1 MKLEIIKTADGSHT
15 LYVPE
20 LNEHYHSI
28 HGAIQES
35 KHIFIQEGF
44 YQNNKNSLN
53 ILEVGY
59 GTGLNALLTWI
70 EAKKS
75 GKKIRYLTIESFPLN
90 PSIIKN
96 LNYPEKL
103 GYSSGRIFR
112 LLHEAPWEEEFKI
125 SRFFTLLKIRADIKN
140 HDLPG
145 AFDLVY
151 YDAFGPDKQPEMWTP
166 EIFKKIYKTMNTNAV
181 FVTYTAKGKVRRTL
195 QETGLDV
202 SLIPGPLGK
211 RHMIRGRKNKRH
223 RA

>member
-1 MKLEIIKTADGSHT
+1 MKLKIIKTADGSHT

-20 LNEHYHSI
+20 LSEYYHSI

-35 KHIFIQEGF
+35 RHVFIREGF
-44 YQNNKNSLN
+44 HQCKIDHINL
-53 ILEVGY
+53 LEIGY

-75 GKKIRYLTIESFPLN
+75 GKKIRYLTIEPFPLN

-112 LLHEAPWEEEFKI
+112 LLHEAPWEEEFEI
-125 SRFFTLLKIRADIKN
+125 SRSFTLLKIRADIKN

-151 YDAFGPDKQPEMWTP
+151 YDAFGPDKQPEMWTD
-166 EIFKKIYKTMNTNAV
+166 EIFRKIYNAMAKNAI
-181 FVTYTAKGKVRRTL
+181 FVTYSAKGEVRRTL

-202 SLIPGPLGK
+202 SLVPGPPEK
-211 RHMIRGRKNKRH
+211 RHMLRGIKIKV
-223 RA
+223 